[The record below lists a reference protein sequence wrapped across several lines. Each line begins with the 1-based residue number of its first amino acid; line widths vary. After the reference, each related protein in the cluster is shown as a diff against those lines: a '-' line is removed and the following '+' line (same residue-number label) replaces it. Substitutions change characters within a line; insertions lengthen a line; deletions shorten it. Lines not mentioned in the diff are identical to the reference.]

1 MGIIADKV
9 HDADTKSDESCEA
22 CGSRSGKIVMSR
34 GRYGRRLCT
43 NCLFGKERGA
53 GGRHGVAANYETARP
68 TTKRV
73 SLYKCFACGEMR
85 AAVKMSICLI
95 ICRDCLVGY
104 VDESGRAKEVLTERT
119 VERVRKFLRRRL

>member
-9 HDADTKSDESCEA
+9 HNADTKSDESCEA
-22 CGSRSGKIVMSR
+22 CGSRSGSVVLSR

-43 NCLFGKERGA
+43 NCLFGKGHA
-53 GGRHGVAANYETARP
+53 DGGRHGVAANCEIGLPA
-68 TTKRV
+68 TKKV
-73 SLYKCFACGEMR
+73 PLFACFACGEMR